1 MNKQVVNF
9 EKARAR
15 MVDEQ
20 LVPRGI
26 KDLMVLKAMSEVP
39 RHLFVDEALQSQA
52 YGDFPLPIGEAQ
64 TISQPYIVALMTQ
77 VLHLAGH
84 ESVLEIGTGS
94 GYQAAIIS
102 QICAKVFTIERIKPL
117 FLRARKLFDQLH
129 YTNIVAKADDGTI
142 GWPEFVPFDAIIIT
156 AAGPKVPEPL
166 VEQLADPG
174 ILIIPVGD
182 RWIQDL
188 VLVTKK
194 EGQIREQKLD
204 AVRFVSL
211 VGAFGWPG

>member
-1 MNKQVVNF
+1 MIKQVVNF

-39 RHLFVDEALQSQA
+39 RDLFVDEALQSQA
-52 YGDFPLPIGEAQ
+52 YGDFPLPIGEGQ

-77 VLHLAGH
+77 ALHLAGH
-84 ESVLEIGTGS
+84 EFVLEIGTGS
-94 GYQAAIIS
+94 GYQAAILS
-102 QICAKVFTIERIKPL
+102 QICTKVFTIERLKPL

-129 YTNIVAKADDGTI
+129 YTNIVARADDGTI
-142 GWPEFVPFDAIIIT
+142 GWPEFAPFDAIIIT

-188 VLVTKK
+188 VLVSKK

-211 VGAFGWPG
+211 VGAFGWPE